1 MHERPAWIIPAAIAA
16 GVLILSGF
24 FLYYYF
30 GPTTKELLG
39 LDPRASIDD
48 TPVEALIA
56 DRRFLIPENYTRY
69 PSQRGGG
76 EQREMDMHALWPDMA
91 PYSAEHE
98 QDFANNG
105 PRSDVIFFSL
115 KETSTPLSSEKRL
128 QNIYSKYLLSPTP
141 ARDETGLERFAFR
154 KDSGYGDQ
162 FLLVGQDGEHHML
175 LITCDHDAPLVESP
189 NCSRTLLIAPNLEL
203 TYRYKR
209 AHLED
214 WAAIDE
220 KIRAL
225 VTSFDTTQKVEGLQG
240 SFSD

>member
-1 MHERPAWIIPAAIAA
+1 MHERPAWIIPAVVAA

-48 TPVEALIA
+48 TPVEAIIA

-69 PSQRGGG
+69 PKQRGGG
-76 EQREMDMHALWPDMA
+76 EQRELDMHALWSGMA

-105 PRSDVIFFSL
+105 PNSNVIFFSL
-115 KETSTPLSSEKRL
+115 KETSTALSSDKRL
-128 QNIYSKYLLSPTP
+128 KNIYSGYLSSPK
-141 ARDETGLERFAFR
+141 AEKKEAGLDRFAFR
-154 KDSGYGDQ
+154 EDSGYGDQ
-162 FLLVGQDGEHHML
+162 FLLVGRDADKRL
-175 LITCDHDAPLVESP
+175 LLLTCDRDTPLVESP

-209 AHLED
+209 THLKD
-214 WAAIDE
+214 WATIDD

-225 VTSFDTTQKVEGLQG
+225 VASFDTTQKVDGLQG
-240 SFSD
+240 SFSE